1 MLRDMAMPSSS
12 GSSSAGRGVAMSRLP
27 DQATSGMGGNKA
39 GVARF
44 GEVTT
49 EEDSAKEDETPE
61 DII

>member
-1 MLRDMAMPSSS
+1 
-12 GSSSAGRGVAMSRLP
+12 
-27 DQATSGMGGNKA
+27 MGGNKA